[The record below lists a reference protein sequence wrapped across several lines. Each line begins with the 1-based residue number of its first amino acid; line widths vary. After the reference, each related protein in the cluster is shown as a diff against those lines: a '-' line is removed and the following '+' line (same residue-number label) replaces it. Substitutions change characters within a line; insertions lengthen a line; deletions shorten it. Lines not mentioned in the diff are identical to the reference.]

1 MTAVDLS
8 PLISPILQ
16 AIGLV
21 LGAVITAFAYW
32 AIAAFQAR
40 TKILLTTQQ
49 IASVHA
55 AADTLAG
62 RAETLL
68 DQKVMSVAD
77 IHVDNPVIAKLAQEA
92 IDSVADAAKAQGVT
106 PESMAQIAVGKIDT
120 GMRSVLPDADLL
132 PKMGVAPGK
141 TAGISVAAAATIADD
156 GGHQAAPKSVP
167 VSTIGENKP

>member
-1 MTAVDLS
+1 MNDILLS
-8 PLISPILQ
+8 PLLTPILT
-16 AIGLV
+16 AIGLAI
-21 LGAVITAFAYW
+21 GAVITALAGW
-32 AIAAFQAR
+32 AIAEFQAR

-77 IHVDNPVIAKLAQEA
+77 IHVDNPVIARLAQEA

-106 PESMAQIAVGKIDT
+106 PESMAKIAVGRIDT
-120 GMRSVLPDADLL
+120 GVRSVIPDAALL
-132 PKMGVAPGK
+132 PKMELGKATSISDSATAP
-141 TAGISVAAAATIADD
+141 THT
-156 GGHQAAPKSVP
+156 
-167 VSTIGENKP
+167 T